1 MLRITWILPIVCLGI
16 FSLIVN
22 VQAYP
27 PDEVDIEVST
37 GKESYKQ
44 RDLLTIMGTGAHSY
58 TVFIDI
64 ISPAGETIIELKTIA
79 ARNGEFTTPWILPAT
94 IENGEYTIQV
104 RDYIKNATTTFYIGT
119 PPIDSTEPSPEL
131 KSEIP
136 EWVKNNAGWWAD
148 GQIND
153 SDFLQGIQYLIE
165 NGIMIIP
172 ETTPSAK
179 SEEGIP
185 EWVKNNAGWW
195 ADGQIGDS
203 DFVAGIQYLIQ
214 NGIITIEQD

>member
-44 RDLLTIMGTGAHSY
+44 RDLLTIRGTGAHSY

-64 ISPAGETIIELKTIA
+64 ISPAGETIIELMTIA

-94 IENGEYTIQV
+94 IENGEYIVQV

-136 EWVKNNAGWWAD
+136 EWIKNSAGWWAD
-148 GQIND
+148 GQIGD

-172 ETTPSAK
+172 ETTSSA
-179 SEEGIP
+179 EPQEGIP
-185 EWVKNNAGWW
+185 EWIKNNAGWW
-195 ADGQIGDS
+195 SDGMINDL
-203 DFVAGIQYLIQ
+203 DFMGGIQYLIQ
-214 NGIITIEQD
+214 NGIITIE

>member
-1 MLRITWILPIVCLGI
+1 LGFVGI

-27 PDEVDIEVST
+27 PDEVDIVVST

-131 KSEIP
+131 KSKIP
-136 EWVKNNAGWWAD
+136 EWVKNNAGWWAN

-153 SDFLQGIQYLIE
+153 SDFLQGIQFLIKE
-165 NGIMIIP
+165 EIMIIP

-195 ADGQIGDS
+195 ADGSIS
-203 DFVAGIQYLIQ
+203 DNDFISGIKHLVEQ
-214 NGIITIEQD
+214 GIIRV